1 MTELTGLNSRIEL
14 NNGTKIPCVGYGSFR
29 TPADVGRKAVADA
42 IKVGYRLI
50 DTASRYG
57 NEESIGQGI
66 KDSVI
71 KREDLFVT
79 SKLWNDMRGY
89 DNARKSFLESLDR
102 LGLDYLDLYLIHWPA
117 TKKQFGDEA
126 KKINAE
132 TWRALEDLYHE
143 GKVMAIGVSNF
154 LPHHLEELME
164 TATVKPVI
172 DQIEVH
178 PGFPHTEEVKW
189 LKDHDIAV
197 EAWAPLGG
205 QGSKVM
211 SDPTIN
217 KIAEKYGKSAAQVTL
232 RWILERG
239 IIPLPKSVHENR
251 MIQNKEI
258 FDFNLT
264 DEEMNQISSLTDLG
278 GFCVDPDE
286 VDF

>member
-1 MTELTGLNSRIEL
+1 M
-14 NNGTKIPCVGYGSFR
+14 
-29 TPADVGRKAVADA
+29 
-42 IKVGYRLI
+42 
-50 DTASRYG
+50 
-57 NEESIGQGI
+57 
-66 KDSVI
+66 
-71 KREDLFVT
+71 ED
-79 SKLWNDMRGY
+79 
-89 DNARKSFLESLDR
+89 
-102 LGLDYLDLYLIHWPA
+102 P
-117 TKKQFGDEA
+117 
-126 KKINAE
+126 
-132 TWRALEDLYHE
+132 YHE
-143 GKVMAIGVSNF
+143 GKVKAIGVSNF

-178 PGFPHTEEVKW
+178 PGFPPHTEEVNW
-189 LKDHDIAV
+189 LQSHDIAV

-211 SDPTIN
+211 SNPTIN

-264 DEEMNQISSLTDLG
+264 DEEMNQISSLTNLG